1 MKRFSLIE
9 LLVVVAIIG
18 ILASFVL
25 PALGQ
30 ARDSGRKATCIN
42 NLRQM
47 STAMYIYSDDNDS
60 YIITAAVSGSITYSK
75 QLSDDYAVSVGTF
88 SCSMDDIV
96 RTDTKDPRS
105 YSMNTG
111 SSITFSGT
119 ATPDPDDECDGP
131 SRMATYNNIRYN
143 DVASDTILVLENWE
157 NINRQH
163 TWSRADHTWSYYSYL
178 MNWTDRPA
186 QFHDGKPNFSLIDGS
201 VQTRYFNS
209 FTQEMFT
216 RDQD

>member
-1 MKRFSLIE
+1 
-9 LLVVVAIIG
+9 
-18 ILASFVL
+18 
-25 PALGQ
+25 
-30 ARDSGRKATCIN
+30 
-42 NLRQM
+42 M